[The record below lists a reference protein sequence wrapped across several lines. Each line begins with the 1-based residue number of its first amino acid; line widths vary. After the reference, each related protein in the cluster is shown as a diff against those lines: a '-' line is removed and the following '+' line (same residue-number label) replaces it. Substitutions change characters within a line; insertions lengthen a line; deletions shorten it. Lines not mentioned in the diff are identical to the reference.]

1 MTSSAEGIEPK
12 RSEEYSKLLEE
23 LRNSFVSAANMAVKL
38 YEQGKKDGLSKE
50 EIRKDIEI
58 TLDGIV
64 KEGRLREILPAELTR
79 SYTQAI
85 TSNSAIIA
93 GTETNN
99 QTKEEMTAWKEI
111 RHQVL
116 DRIKK
121 TGSSSNKLQRKSK
134 SKSKKE
140 ITPQQSIA
148 LIASIIIII
157 IAIGG
162 LGIVYNVFAQ
172 NQNLNQNLTTGTAA
186 PTTYE
191 NTEHGF
197 AFDYPATWVNEFDSE
212 YEAQLNNFVVALAD
226 PSFIDEDGYKST
238 IFRVNVSDV
247 HKYLDDDLQIKA
259 DTAEDYARNKIK
271 AENKVDED
279 TNYLLR
285 TQTDLGRYG
294 GSLHTL
300 DNIKN
305 TTTSIGGENASKVQY
320 IQSYEGEQ
328 MVFNIFIYVVKDDKV
343 YELSFYTE
351 PLNVPETLPIGENI
365 IKSFRFI

>member
-12 RSEEYSKLLEE
+12 RSQEYSKLLEE

-38 YEQGKKDGLSKE
+38 YEQGKKDGLSNE

-64 KEGRLREILPAELTR
+64 KERRLREILPAELTR

-99 QTKEEMTAWKEI
+99 RTKEGMTAWKEI

-134 SKSKKE
+134 SKSKKG

-148 LIASIIIII
+148 LIASIVIII

-162 LGIVYNVFAQ
+162 LGIAYNVFAQ
-172 NQNLNQNLTTGTAA
+172 NQNLTTGTTAL
-186 PTTYE
+186 TTE
-191 NTEHGF
+191 AEQIANKISVGTVDVDAVKQIMKF
-197 AFDYPATWVNEFDSE
+197 QPIADYIASDLSNQTIQYKGIVVIPQTVDDMINMLKQQSIDLYFDSPVTTALVDKE
-212 YEAQLNNFVVALAD
+212 SDAIPFLSRWKEGVDLYHSVFIVRKDSPINSSKEFPGKTIAFEA
-226 PSFIDEDGYKST
+226 PEST
-238 IFRVNVSDV
+238 SG
-247 HKYLDDDLQIKA
+247 
-259 DTAEDYARNKIK
+259 
-271 AENKVDED
+271 
-279 TNYLLR
+279 YLLPKAYLLQKGFR
-285 TQTDLGRYG
+285 LTGESAESYLGRFDDIG
-294 GSLHTL
+294 E
-300 DNIKN
+300 
-305 TTTSIGGENASKVQY
+305 TSIS
-320 IQSYEGEQ
+320 
-328 MVFNIFIYVVKDDKV
+328 
-343 YELSFYTE
+343 T
-351 PLNVPETLPIGENI
+351 
-365 IKSFRFI
+365 

>member
-38 YEQGKKDGLSKE
+38 YEQGKKDGLSNE

-64 KEGRLREILPAELTR
+64 KERRLRGILPAELTR

-99 QTKEEMTAWKEI
+99 QTKDEMTAWKEI
-111 RHQVL
+111 RHQVR
-116 DRIKK
+116 DRIRK
-121 TGSSSNKLQRKSK
+121 TGSSSNKLQSK

-162 LGIVYNVFAQ
+162 LGLVYNVFAQ
-172 NQNLNQNLTTGTAA
+172 NQSQNQNNL
-186 PTTYE
+186 TTYE
-191 NTEHGF
+191 NKELSF
-197 AFDYPATWVNEFDSE
+197 AFD
-212 YEAQLNNFVVALAD
+212 
-226 PSFIDEDGYKST
+226 FIMNMMLMKHS
-238 IFRVNVSDV
+238 
-247 HKYLDDDLQIKA
+247 
-259 DTAEDYARNKIK
+259 
-271 AENKVDED
+271 
-279 TNYLLR
+279 
-285 TQTDLGRYG
+285 
-294 GSLHTL
+294 
-300 DNIKN
+300 
-305 TTTSIGGENASKVQY
+305 
-320 IQSYEGEQ
+320 
-328 MVFNIFIYVVKDDKV
+328 
-343 YELSFYTE
+343 
-351 PLNVPETLPIGENI
+351 
-365 IKSFRFI
+365 

>member
-12 RSEEYSKLLEE
+12 ASEEYSKLLEE

-38 YEQGKKDGLSKE
+38 YEQGKKDGLSDE

-64 KEGRLREILPAELTR
+64 KERRLREIMPAELTL

-99 QTKEEMTAWKEI
+99 QPKEEMTAWKEI

-121 TGSSSNKLQRKSK
+121 TGSSSNKLQSK
-134 SKSKKE
+134 GKSKKG

-162 LGIVYNVFAQ
+162 LV
-172 NQNLNQNLTTGTAA
+172 
-186 PTTYE
+186 
-191 NTEHGF
+191 
-197 AFDYPATWVNEFDSE
+197 
-212 YEAQLNNFVVALAD
+212 
-226 PSFIDEDGYKST
+226 
-238 IFRVNVSDV
+238 
-247 HKYLDDDLQIKA
+247 
-259 DTAEDYARNKIK
+259 
-271 AENKVDED
+271 
-279 TNYLLR
+279 
-285 TQTDLGRYG
+285 
-294 GSLHTL
+294 
-300 DNIKN
+300 
-305 TTTSIGGENASKVQY
+305 
-320 IQSYEGEQ
+320 
-328 MVFNIFIYVVKDDKV
+328 
-343 YELSFYTE
+343 
-351 PLNVPETLPIGENI
+351 
-365 IKSFRFI
+365 